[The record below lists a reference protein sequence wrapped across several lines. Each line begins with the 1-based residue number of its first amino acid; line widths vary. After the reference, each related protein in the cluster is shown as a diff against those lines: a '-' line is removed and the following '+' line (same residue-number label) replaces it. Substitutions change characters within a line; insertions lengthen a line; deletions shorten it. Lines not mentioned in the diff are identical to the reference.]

1 MRKIGVYLAITALT
15 AVIFAPPPA
24 AAFGLRI
31 GPFHIGIGLPFYLHR
46 RHPLYM
52 HANPNDLTRPETGQG
67 ANSALLY
74 PSTAL
79 AAIFQNIFWPSNSSP
94 WPFGYRD
101 IFTTAFA
108 TAPAAQ
114 NPRLCRPSDDSNAIV
129 GHLRDELDPTPDQM
143 PLLQKLGGA
152 LGAASG
158 FLAKSCANEIPARPV
173 ARLKVMGSQV
183 EELAMAI
190 DIARQPLQDFE
201 QSLND
206 EQRARFA
213 VMIAAPASAARDD
226 QSGNITPACGG
237 SPTAVDWSVDQIKQ
251 SVQPTDEQRDAL
263 TGLNQAF
270 GKAASDL
277 AAHCPTTIPPTA
289 LSRLETVQA
298 RLDATWRAELAIQV
312 ALAGFETKLSDE
324 QKDRFDAT
332 NFAAR

>member
-1 MRKIGVYLAITALT
+1 MRKIGAYLAIAALT
-15 AVIFAPPPA
+15 AAIFAPPPA

-31 GPFHIGIGLPFYLHR
+31 GPFHIGLPFFWHH

-52 HANPNDLTRPETGQG
+52 RANPNDLSHPETDQG
-67 ANSALLY
+67 VNSALLY

-79 AAIFQNIFWPSNSSP
+79 AAIFQNIFWPAQSSP
-94 WPFGYRD
+94 WPFGYQD

-108 TAPAAQ
+108 RTPAEQ
-114 NPRLCRPSDDSNAIV
+114 NPRLCQPSYDVNATV
-129 GHLRDELDPTPDQM
+129 GHLRAELDPTPAQM
-143 PLLQKLGGA
+143 QLLQRLGGA

-158 FLAKSCANEIPARPV
+158 YLAKSCPNEIPAQPT

-190 DIARQPLQDFE
+190 DIVRQPLQDFE

-213 VMIAAPASAARDD
+213 VMIAAPATTDRSDR
-226 QSGNITPACGG
+226 SENINPGCGG

-251 SVQPTDEQRDAL
+251 SVQPTDAQQDAL

-277 AAHCPTTIPPTA
+277 EAHCPTSMPPTA
-289 LSRLETVQA
+289 LSRLETIQA

-312 ALAGFETKLSDE
+312 ALADFETKLSDE

-332 NFAAR
+332 DFAAR